1 MAVSLRPSLVGLCGV
16 GALAMTWLPA
26 TAAEVM
32 TKQNFA
38 LSLDQ
43 AALTVCE
50 LRKQKMDYKLALNTG
65 ATPVFQ
71 LVKFR
76 YGKRIEGV
84 NGIPADQGLLRYL
97 GLKISE
103 TSLKYCPKQLPSSV
117 AKEVSAIK
125 DLLK

>member
-1 MAVSLRPSLVGLCGV
+1 MRLQYWLGLGSAVTLTLSGLPS
-16 GALAMTWLPA
+16 
-26 TAAEVM
+26 AANQVM
-32 TKQNFA
+32 SREDFA

-84 NGIPADQGLLRYL
+84 KSVPADQGLIRFL
-97 GLKISE
+97 GVKISE
-103 TSLKYCPKQLPSSV
+103 LSLKYCPAPNC
-117 AKEVSAIK
+117 
-125 DLLK
+125 

>member
-1 MAVSLRPSLVGLCGV
+1 MASMRLHDWLGLGSAVTLTLSGLPS
-16 GALAMTWLPA
+16 
-26 TAAEVM
+26 AANQVM
-32 TKQNFA
+32 SREDFA

-50 LRKQKMDYKLALNTG
+50 LRKQNMDYKLALNTG

-84 NGIPADQGLLRYL
+84 KSVPADQGLIRFL
-97 GLKISE
+97 GVKISE
-103 TSLKYCPKQLPSSV
+103 LSLKYCPKQLPASV
-117 AKEVSAIK
+117 AKEIAAIK
-125 DLLK
+125 KKLN

>member
-16 GALAMTWLPA
+16 GALAMTGLPA

-125 DLLK
+125 DRLK